1 MSTRISY
8 KKALKRKGRVSRKT
22 YNTDTANY
30 RVYIVEEEGTFVIR
44 DELSRFKVESTYKYK
59 NKSSL
64 KRAVKEALLRLGVT
78 FDDDQREL
86 DTYKRDDGVIV
97 YKDGRVVSERK
108 RRDEGTEGRLDN
120 SDSVDSSVC

>member
-78 FDDDQREL
+78 FADDQREL

>member
-78 FDDDQREL
+78 FEDDQREL